1 MVEGL
6 SECVSLG
13 LRFFRYL
20 KRYGLKA
27 SLEKALF
34 WWRLRVKAGY
44 KYQPPDISQCKQI
57 LAHLKHKP
65 LISVLIPVYNPF
77 AQHLKACLDSVLN
90 QLYPYWEACVVDDG
104 SRDKRIK
111 EILET
116 YKRRDARIKVVYHG
130 CNRHIS
136 SALNTALMMAKGEF
150 VALLDHDDELTP
162 DALLEVARL
171 LNAYPQADMIY
182 SDEDKISPSGKYI
195 LPHFK
200 PDWSPELF
208 LGQMYT
214 SHLGV
219 YRKKLL
225 EEIGGFREGFEG
237 SQDYDLVLRL
247 SEKTDNIFH
256 IPKVLY
262 HWRIH
267 QGSVACGNPHIKHY
281 AYQNALKAIKE
292 ALKRRGEGGWVEEVE
307 GFVGRYLVHYPLKGE
322 PLISIVI
329 PTRDKADLLEKCL
342 RSVVEKTSYK
352 RVEFVIV
359 DNGSKEADTFRLFK
373 RWQER
378 LKGQFK
384 VVRYDIPFNFSL
396 LVNQGVKAAAGELI
410 LLLNNDVELIGPASW
425 LEEMGGYA
433 LREEIG
439 CVGAVLL
446 YPDNTIQHGGI
457 FLGVSGDPSLPPVAR
472 HAFKGQPASYP
483 GYFDHLKVVTN
494 YAAVTAA
501 CMMVR
506 RELWE
511 KVGGFDET
519 LAVSFND
526 VDFCLRL
533 LKNGYR
539 HVVLPHVRLYH
550 YESKS
555 RGYEQTKRDRL
566 RFLKEVYI
574 MRKRWQAYLDHDP
587 YLNPNLKTLALLM

>member
-1 MVEGL
+1 MVESV
-6 SECVSLG
+6 SEYVNLG

-20 KRYGLKA
+20 KSYGLKA
-27 SLEKALF
+27 SLEKVLF
-34 WWRLRVKAGY
+34 WWRLRIRAGY
-44 KYQPPDISQCKQI
+44 KYQPPDLSQCKQT
-57 LAHLKHKP
+57 LACLRYKP
-65 LISVLIPVYNPF
+65 LISVLIPVYNPL
-77 AQHLKACLDSVLN
+77 AHHLKLCLDSVLN
-90 QLYPYWEACVVDDG
+90 QVYPYWEACIVDDG
-104 SRDKRIK
+104 SKDKKIK
-111 EILET
+111 EILEA
-116 YKRRDARIKVVYHG
+116 YKSKDRRIKVAYHV

-136 SALNTALMMAKGEF
+136 LALNTALKMAKGEF

-162 DALLEVARL
+162 DALLEVVKL
-171 LNAYPQADMIY
+171 LNIYPQADMIY

-214 SHLGV
+214 SHLSV
-219 YRKKLL
+219 YRKALL
-225 EEIGGFREGFEG
+225 EEIGGFRKGFEG

-247 SEKTDNIFH
+247 SEKTQNIFH

-267 QGSVACGNPHIKHY
+267 QGSVACGNPHIKYY

-292 ALKRRGEGGWVEEVE
+292 ALERRAEGGWVEEVK
-307 GFVGRYLVHYPLKGE
+307 GCVGRYLVHYPLKGQ
-322 PLISIVI
+322 PLISIII
-329 PTRDKADLLEKCL
+329 PTRDKANLLERCL
-342 RSVVEKTSYK
+342 SSILKKTRYK
-352 RVEFVIV
+352 RFEFVII
-359 DNGSKEADTFRLFK
+359 DNGSKETETLNLFK
-373 RWQER
+373 RWQQK
-378 LKGQFK
+378 LNGQFK
-384 VVRYDIPFNFSL
+384 VVSYDVPFNFSF
-396 LVNQGVKAAAGELI
+396 LVNQGVKAAQGELI
-410 LLLNNDVELIGPASW
+410 LLLNNDIELIGPSNW

-433 LREEIG
+433 QREKIG

-457 FLGVSGDPSLPPVAR
+457 FLGLSGDPKLPPVAR

-501 CMMVR
+501 CMMVK

-533 LKNGYR
+533 LKQGYR

-555 RGYEQTKRDRL
+555 RGYAKTQKDRA
-566 RFLKEVYI
+566 RFLKEIYL
-574 MRKRWQAYLDHDP
+574 MRQRWQKCLDHDP
-587 YLNPNLKTLALLM
+587 YLNPNLKNLALLM